1 MKKLRTI
8 LTSALLCA
16 AMAVM
21 APAQTIASAEESKE
35 DAVLYVSEVKIGMGE
50 TSEEATKELL
60 AEGYTILTKDDGS
73 YADLN
78 EKAGTSGLGKVF
90 KKGPTEKVV
99 YMGYK
104 TTTDVTDAITDLAV
118 MNMNGGYSFE
128 LQESRL
134 LQKAAQQADRR

>member
-60 AEGYTILTKDDGS
+60 AEVFIEFLRANRQKFYFMYYKKIIFW
-73 YADLN
+73 
-78 EKAGTSGLGKVF
+78 GKGI
-90 KKGPTEKVV
+90 KNSKPC
-99 YMGYK
+99 
-104 TTTDVTDAITDLAV
+104 I
-118 MNMNGGYSFE
+118 
-128 LQESRL
+128 
-134 LQKAAQQADRR
+134 